1 MNNNALMY
9 CTARFKHFI
18 GWASQVEPSSEMRK
32 LLQAASKLQKK
43 KGDSY
48 LGAIASPLH
57 RAGDFCKLSL
67 PAVIQTG
74 THHLCCKR
82 TCTKI

>member
-1 MNNNALMY
+1 
-9 CTARFKHFI
+9 
-18 GWASQVEPSSEMRK
+18 MRK

-57 RAGDFCKLSL
+57 RAREFFKPSL

-74 THHLCCKR
+74 THPPCCKR
-82 TCTKI
+82 TCTYHNLRTSLTHL